1 MEHTASTTSTP
12 ARADK
17 RTARPWLAAAMVA
30 TLSLPVLAAPAGA
43 AGPAGTS
50 GPGAGSSAC
59 AYGYTSQATVWFG
72 ADADSGV
79 PNRETRAGC
88 TVMDEIMAD
97 APFATHGAFVR
108 TVASV
113 TKDLVRERVLT
124 GGERRDILRA
134 AAASEVGRPHPVT
147 GERSVDLSAIGLVG
161 YTVRATM
168 PTDAEGTLAALA
180 GCGFRNIEPSGSAG
194 NFYGYSAAGLAP
206 LTDEAGLEVPSL
218 GVSLSNLQ
226 NDVDL
231 VVAEAHAI
239 GARYVRVSGS
249 GSWTLADYSR
259 TAAILN
265 EAGERLGA
273 EGIRVAYH
281 NHGFEFET
289 EENGVTGYDVL
300 VRETNPA
307 FVTMEL
313 DVYWAASTD
322 TAATDLFERY
332 PGRFELLHLKDIAE
346 DGSFADVGAGTID
359 FAEIF
364 AAAPLAGVRYGFTE
378 HDQPSPDGVTS
389 ACTSLGYLAELR
401 Y

>member
-1 MEHTASTTSTP
+1 MRRTTSSTTTRVS
-12 ARADK
+12 R
-17 RTARPWLAAAMVA
+17 RTAQPWLAAAVAA
-30 TLSLPVLAAPAGA
+30 TLSLPVLAPCAAA
-43 AGPAGTS
+43 AGPAAGTG
-50 GPGAGSSAC
+50 GPAVCS
-59 AYGYTSQATVWFG
+59 YGYTSEASVWFG

-79 PNRETRAGC
+79 PNRETDGGC
-88 TVMDEIMAD
+88 TVMDEIMAE

-108 TVASV
+108 TVSSV
-113 TKDLVRERVLT
+113 TRDLVRERVLT
-124 GGERRDILRA
+124 GGERRDVVDA
-134 AAASEVGRPHPVT
+134 AAASRVGRPHPVT

-168 PTDAEGTLAALA
+168 PTDAAGTLGALA
-180 GCGFRNIEPSGSAG
+180 ECGFRNIEPSGGAG
-194 NFYGYSAAGLAP
+194 NFYGYTAAELAP
-206 LTDEAGLEVPSL
+206 LTDAAGLAVPSL

-231 VVAEAHAI
+231 VIAEAHAI
-239 GARYVRVSGS
+239 GAEYVRISGS
-249 GSWTLADYSR
+249 ASWTLADYSR
-259 TAAILN
+259 IAAILN

-281 NHGFEFET
+281 NHGYEFET
-289 EENGVTGYDVL
+289 QEDGVTGYDVL

-322 TAATDLFERY
+322 TSATDLFARY